1 MRYRRHQPIY
11 LAAALAA
18 LLLPVALLAFQ
29 ERVVSGQ
36 EPATP
41 TSPSR
46 FISELIIEG
55 VARPTDFAFAP
66 DGRIF
71 VTTLLGS
78 VVIFKDGELLPT
90 PFIELP
96 VSALTERGL
105 MSLALD
111 PRFET
116 NGYVYLYYTYETDP
130 SDERG
135 PKTNRLVRF
144 TANGDVA
151 LPESEFV
158 LLGTVVGE
166 PSRPSCSD
174 FPAGVDC
181 LPADGTSHIG
191 GALRFSSD
199 GKLFVGTGDASFEAD
214 NIDEMLQLPQD
225 LDSLAGKILRINPDG
240 SAPPDNPFYTGD
252 PMANRSKVWS
262 FGLRQP
268 FRMGL
273 QPDTDLPFIGDV
285 GSTLWEEIN
294 VGFPG
299 ANFGWP
305 CYEGDAQYPD
315 LSGSEFCQDF
325 FANETPVAQPLYAYW
340 RYGEAASVTAGVFYQ
355 GDHYPAEFRNAF
367 FFGDWGFAS
376 VSVLKVDD
384 DNNLIAGS
392 TKVILSDA
400 GRPIDFEVGPDGD
413 IYYLTSG
420 GEIRHI
426 RYAEATS
433 TSDASEADASGADTP
448 GTNASDSNAGMV
460 VSIAAV
466 VAIGVAVVA
475 AAVWYA
481 RRRRSS

>member
-1 MRYRRHQPIY
+1 MRYPRVRAGY
-11 LAAALAA
+11 LAAAPAA
-18 LLLPVALLAFQ
+18 LLLAVALFALATG
-29 ERVVSGQ
+29 VVYGQ
-36 EPATP
+36 ETSTPPPAL
-41 TSPSR
+41 SG
-46 FISELIIEG
+46 FHSEL
-55 VARPTDFAFAP
+55 VVDVLDRATDFAFAP

-78 VVIFKDGELLPT
+78 VVIYKDGERLPT
-90 PFIELP
+90 PFVELP
-96 VSALTERGL
+96 ASSLTERGL

-111 PRFET
+111 PMFET
-116 NGYVYLYYTYETDP
+116 NGYVYFFYTYEHDP
-130 SDERG
+130 ADERG

-144 TANGDVA
+144 TADGDVA
-151 LPESEFV
+151 LPESEFI
-158 LLGTVVGE
+158 LLGTVVGD

-174 FPAGVDC
+174 FPAGADC

-199 GKLFVGTGDASFEAD
+199 GMLFVGTGDASFEAT
-214 NIDEMLQLPQD
+214 NFAEMVQLPQN

-252 PMANRSKVWS
+252 PSANRSKVWS
-262 FGLRQP
+262 LGLRQP

-273 QPDTDLPFIGDV
+273 QPDSDLPFVGDV

-294 VGFPG
+294 VGYPG

-305 CYEGDAQYPD
+305 CYEGDFEHPD
-315 LSGSEFCQDF
+315 LNGSPFCQDF
-325 FANETPVAQPLYAYW
+325 IANDTAVDQPLYAYW
-340 RYGEAASVTAGVFYQ
+340 RFGDAASVTAGVFYQ
-355 GDHYPAEFRNAF
+355 DGTYPAEFRNAF

-376 VSVLKVDD
+376 VSILQVDD
-384 DNNLIAGS
+384 DNDLVSGS
-392 TKVILSDA
+392 AKVILSDA

-426 RYAEATS
+426 RYAEATR
-433 TSDASEADASGADTP
+433 TSDATGADAPGAD
-448 GTNASDSNAGMV
+448 ASDSNRGIV

-466 VAIGVAVVA
+466 VAIGAAVA
-475 AAVWYA
+475 AAALWYA
-481 RRRRSS
+481 RRRRT